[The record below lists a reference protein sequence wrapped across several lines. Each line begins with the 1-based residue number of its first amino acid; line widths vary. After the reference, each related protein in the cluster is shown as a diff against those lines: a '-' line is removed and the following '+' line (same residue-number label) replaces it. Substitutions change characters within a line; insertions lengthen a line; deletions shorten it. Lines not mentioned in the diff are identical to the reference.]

1 MMAFEDTEYEEM
13 IIISRLIVFLQA
25 IAIPLYLFLFFWLFV
40 DVELD
45 GISRFWSDMLVHVF
59 TPALLSLPF
68 LGWTYVRREQIAEA
82 YERMFSRIWR
92 LPVAIKVFYGFNFLL
107 TIAFLLPLIAPIVA
121 LFGGYFLGLLLFGRG
136 SDDEEGP
143 TFRERALKKP
153 VKIISILYIPFPAVI
168 IFWVYSKAL
177 DPVWK
182 LIEEVWLEN
191 LDLLYSSSLCLADAV
206 TFGSALLLVYEGA
219 REVDHLVEIPEKR
232 IFLLTVAVFII
243 LEGILL
249 AFEESNP
256 DLIFYIHIIA
266 VSLGILTLLLRYA
279 KGLTGE
285 TGGQS
290 IGGWLSII
298 AFQLINYVSAIFNV
312 GKDIALI
319 FASVLFLILFVI
331 SYREA
336 GRRFG

>member
-25 IAIPLYLFLFFWLFV
+25 IAIPLYLFLFFLLFV

-45 GISRFWSDMLVHVF
+45 GISSFWSDMLVHVL
-59 TPALLSLPF
+59 TPAILSLPF

-107 TIAFLLPLIAPIVA
+107 TIAFLLPLVAPIVA

-143 TFRERALKKP
+143 TLRERALRKP
-153 VKIISILYIPFPAVI
+153 VKIISILYLPFPALI
-168 IFWVYSKAL
+168 IFWVYSKAI

-182 LIEEVWLEN
+182 LIKEVWLDN

-232 IFLLTVAVFII
+232 IFLLTIVAFII

-249 AFEESNP
+249 AFE
-256 DLIFYIHIIA
+256 DIIFYIHIVA
-266 VSLGILTLLLRYA
+266 VCLGILTLVLRYA

-285 TGGQS
+285 NGGQS
-290 IGGWLSII
+290 VGGWLSII